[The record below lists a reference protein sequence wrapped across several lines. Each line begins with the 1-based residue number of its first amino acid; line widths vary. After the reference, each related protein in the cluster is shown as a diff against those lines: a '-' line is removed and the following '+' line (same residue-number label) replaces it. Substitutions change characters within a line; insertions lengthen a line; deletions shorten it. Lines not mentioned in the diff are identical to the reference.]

1 MSHIKIIP
9 IILLSIFCN
18 ASFAQLI
25 DTVPKRK
32 KVNFDDVH
40 YKQTPKLKYYND
52 LLKKEKNKSLYSL
65 AKESYYAMDSA
76 RAYTLSGR
84 ELQAINLAMQN
95 HSSILDDGQYFKSI
109 YIYKINSELLYISIG
124 RNENEYLMEEKGG
137 FENSS
142 KKNPEGVIRG
152 GGGGEYLFNLK
163 TMTLIEKI
171 CCAK

>member
-1 MSHIKIIP
+1 MTGIKIIP

-18 ASFAQLI
+18 LSFGQLL

-32 KVNFDDVH
+32 KINFDEVH

-52 LLKKEKNKSLYSL
+52 LLKKEKKKSLYYL
-65 AKESYYAMDSA
+65 AKESFYAMDST

-95 HSSILDDGQYFKSI
+95 HSSLLDDGQYFKSI
-109 YIYKINSELLYISIG
+109 YIYKINSELLYIHIG
-124 RNENEYLMEEKGG
+124 RNENEYLMKENGG
-137 FENSS
+137 FENSAR
-142 KKNPEGVIRG
+142 KKPVGAVFG

-171 CCAK
+171 CCEK